1 MPKGEIEMKKVFLF
15 LVCIM
20 FLLGGCGVMSNNGEI
35 SSYPT
40 NEVLA
45 METTTIENQEY
56 YLVKTESELKSIG
69 ETYSLAGNYVLD
81 NDITLT
87 EEWEPIGNDEYPFI
101 GVFDG
106 NGYTIY
112 NLTVTKKSDNM
123 GFFGATEGA
132 TLKNIV
138 LEDAQIDIL
147 SFFPISYNAIDTE
160 IVDCSVNAN
169 KQSSSDDAGLQT
181 ALGYDEEETLVDKL
195 LYSDYQNMTVAEFDT
210 LVLDTFKDTD
220 TLLAVIEDLTDYY
233 DSDSEEYTFIK
244 YTLPASYSEIISNSS
259 TGSFEGIL
267 IKERTAGRVL
277 MDTIEFSCHVTYK
290 CSYEIVNNTV
300 TVLQRDHILQEFD
313 TQMQDYLECQ
323 SEEFLE
329 AENAKQELSQ
339 KIEEIS
345 EKLSSDDICF
355 TAQLNQLMLLDAN
368 GEYRVIK

>member
-20 FLLGGCGVMSNNGEI
+20 LLLGGCGVMSNNGEI
-35 SSYPT
+35 GSYPT

-45 METTTIENQEY
+45 VETTTIENQEY

-87 EEWEPIGNDEYPFI
+87 EEWEPIGNDEHPFI

-160 IVDCSVNAN
+160 IVDCSINAN
-169 KQSSSDDAGLQT
+169 KQSNSDDAGLQIV
-181 ALGYDEEETLVDKL
+181 LGYDEEETLVAQL

-233 DSDSEEYTFIK
+233 DSDSEEYALIK

-300 TVLQRDHILQEFD
+300 TVLQRDRILQEFD
-313 TQMQDYLECQ
+313 TQIQDYLECQ

-329 AENAKQELSQ
+329 AENAKQELSK

-345 EKLSSDDICF
+345 EELSSDDICF

>member
-1 MPKGEIEMKKVFLF
+1 MKKVVLFCVCIIFLF
-15 LVCIM
+15 
-20 FLLGGCGVMSNNGEI
+20 GGCGVMSNGGGI
-35 SSYPT
+35 SSQST
-40 NEVLA
+40 NEGAA
-45 METTTIENQEY
+45 MQTTTIENQEY
-56 YLVKTESELKSIG
+56 YLVKTENELKAIG
-69 ETYSLAGNYVLD
+69 KTYSLSDNYMLD
-81 NDITLT
+81 ANITLT
-87 EEWEPIGNDEYPFI
+87 EEWEPIGNDEHPFI

-160 IVDCSVNAN
+160 IVDCSINAN
-169 KQSSSDDAGLQT
+169 KQSNSDDAGLQIV
-181 ALGYDEEETLVDKL
+181 LGYDEEETLVDKL
-195 LYSDYQNMTVAEFDT
+195 LYSDYQNMTVAEFNT

-290 CSYEIVNNTV
+290 CSYEIVNDTV
-300 TVLQRDHILQEFD
+300 TVLQRDRILQEFD
-313 TQMQDYLECQ
+313 TKMQDYLEYQ

-329 AENAKQELSQ
+329 AENAKQEISK
-339 KIEEIS
+339 KIKEIS
-345 EKLSSDDICF
+345 EELSSEDMCF
-355 TAQLNQLMLLDAN
+355 TAQLNQLILLDEN
-368 GEYRVIK
+368 GEYRVVK

>member
-87 EEWEPIGNDEYPFI
+87 EEWEPIGNDEHPFI

>member
-20 FLLGGCGVMSNNGEI
+20 LLLGGCGVMSNNGEI

-87 EEWEPIGNDEYPFI
+87 EEWEPIGNDEHPFI

-160 IVDCSVNAN
+160 IVDCSINAN
-169 KQSSSDDAGLQT
+169 KQSNSDDAGLQIV
-181 ALGYDEEETLVDKL
+181 LGYDEEETLVAQL

-233 DSDSEEYTFIK
+233 DSDSEEYALIK

-300 TVLQRDHILQEFD
+300 TVLQRDRILQEFD
-313 TQMQDYLECQ
+313 TQIQDYLECQ

-329 AENAKQELSQ
+329 AENAKQELSK

-345 EKLSSDDICF
+345 EELSSDDICF